1 MGRPSYAGTSMGWF
15 VRRGQ
20 EVYLLVRGMRYPL
33 DRCSILQGSFGFDT
47 EGTSKL
53 PRPRVIDSAG
63 NVLSEGDMVVA
74 LFPDANPNQVIVMGG
89 ARSVT
94 PNDFIPSTYDAQGG
108 GYNRLAVRVAPQDD
122 NGKEL
127 GSVELE
133 VAADDKG
140 SVGLELSDDLSV
152 RVKGGTTI
160 ATDGDTALSSDGKLT
175 ITVGQG
181 AGALTITVQGGV
193 ATVGG
198 ASAQPVPL
206 GNAFFGQ
213 LSAALTE
220 IAAGLALIPSTNTVT
235 TTLAGTLQGSSLLTT
250 AFKAE

>member
-1 MGRPSYAGTSMGWF
+1 MYAGTCTMGWMIK
-15 VRRGQ
+15 RGQ
-20 EVYLLVRGMRYPL
+20 QVRLLTRNGSWFSL
-33 DRCSILQGSFGFDT
+33 DRCSFLQGSFGYDT
-47 EGTSKL
+47 EGTAKL
-53 PRPRVIDSAG
+53 PRPGR
-63 NVLSEGDMVVA
+63 VVA
-74 LFPDANPNQVIVMGG
+74 TNGRIVVEGADVLVVMFPDGDAKNPVIMGG
-89 ARSVT
+89 ARSVKSI
-94 PNDFIPSTYDAQGG
+94 DFLPHTYDAQGG
-108 GYNRLAVRVAPQDD
+108 GYNRLAVRVAPRNDD
-122 NGKEL
+122 GDEL

-133 VAADDKG
+133 IAADDKG

-152 RVKGGTTI
+152 RVKGDTTI
-160 ATDGDTALSSDGKLT
+160 GTDGDTALSSDGKLT

-193 ATVGG
+193 ATVGS
-198 ASAQPVPL
+198 AAAQPVPL

-235 TTLAGTLQGSSLLTT
+235 TALAGTLQGSSLLTT